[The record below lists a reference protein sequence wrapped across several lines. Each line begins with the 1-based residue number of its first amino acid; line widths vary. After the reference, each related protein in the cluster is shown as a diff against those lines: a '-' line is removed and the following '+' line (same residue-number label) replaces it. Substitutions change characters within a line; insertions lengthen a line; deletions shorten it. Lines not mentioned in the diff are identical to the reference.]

1 MLLGGTLAVAATA
14 AALLV
19 DCPLSSWCVSAHY
32 PGLLKKLLTIAEPFG
47 HGLGVLVIAVTI
59 YLLDPRRRPLLAR
72 MMVMS
77 LGAGLTAD
85 GLKLLIVRTRPR
97 VFSFEGGV
105 AETFGGWLPL
115 FGSGSHQQSFPSAH
129 AATAVGLA
137 IALVWVY
144 PRGRWL
150 FASLAVLVVCQRI
163 ASGNHYLSDTVF
175 GAAIGVLV
183 AHGCLSNPWVAQQF
197 ERLEA
202 ILESRRVRASESAGG
217 SVEVM
222 PLRLV
227 DVQRRCD

>member
-1 MLLGGTLAVAATA
+1 MLLGVTLAGAATA

-19 DCPLSSWCVSAHY
+19 DCSLSSWCVAAHY
-32 PGLLKKLLTIAEPFG
+32 PGLLKELLTIAEPFG
-47 HGLGVLVIAVTI
+47 HGLGVLLIGVLI

-72 MMVMS
+72 VMVMS
-77 LGAGLTAD
+77 LGAGLMAD
-85 GLKLLIVRTRPR
+85 GLKLLIARTRPR

-115 FGSGSHQQSFPSAH
+115 LGSGSHQQSFPSAH
-129 AATAVGLA
+129 AATAAGLA

-183 AHGCLSNPWVAQQF
+183 AHGCLSNPWVAQRF

-202 ILESRRVRASESAGG
+202 FLESGRVRASKPAE
-217 SVEVM
+217 
-222 PLRLV
+222 RV
-227 DVQRRCD
+227 DEAVATSTSHY